1 MTVFMNKK
9 IVIGIFGIVILGS
22 IFLLVQKQF
31 FLGKTLDTSYEPLI
45 QEVKKGSRLADNRC
59 DIREY
64 GAVKGLATKS
74 TEAINQAISDC
85 AQKGGGTVVIPSG
98 EWFSGAIKL
107 KSHITLSLEEGSSLV
122 FSTDVR
128 DYLPVV
134 FTRFQGMELYNY
146 SSLVYG
152 FELEDIA
159 ITGTGKLIG
168 NGEKRED
175 WDNGGDFGRAR
186 AKLYGLSE
194 GGIPVEE
201 RVFGDRMPGIR
212 PSFMQCV
219 RCKDIL
225 LEGFTVEN
233 GPFWTIH
240 LVYSENVIARKL
252 HINTWSI
259 NTDGIVLD
267 STKNVL
273 VEESYF
279 ATGDDAVAIKSGAD
293 ADGRRVNIPSENIEI
308 RRIHVARGNGGVS
321 LGSEMS
327 GGIRNVTVRDSVF
340 ENTGSGFRMKANAGR
355 GGFFQDILVENIE
368 MNHVENDAINIDFQY
383 HSALKSKT
391 SFPTTVDNVVLRNI
405 WGSDIREAIIDVDGF
420 SSFDMQELR
429 LEDIRFDYVEY
440 PVRIEYADNIILK
453 NITFT
458 GTNNTS
464 YVFENSRNIN
474 LEQSGCQDKGQKS
487 CIRLVGE
494 EIENIHIKGMKFQKG
509 RIPLLLEGGAIW
521 EEVTLED

>member
-1 MTVFMNKK
+1 MNKK
-9 IVIGIFGIVILGS
+9 IIGVILGIIVLGS
-22 IFLLVQKQF
+22 AFFLLTQKQF
-31 FLGKTLDTSYEPLI
+31 FPGKVLDTSQKSLV

-59 DIREY
+59 NIRDY
-64 GAVKGLATKS
+64 GAVKGLAAKS
-74 TEAINQAISDC
+74 TDAINQAISDC

-107 KSHITLSLEEGSSLV
+107 KSHITLLLEEGSRLV
-122 FSTDVR
+122 FSTDMR
-128 DYLPVV
+128 EYLPVV

-152 FELEDIA
+152 FQLEDIA
-159 ITGTGKLIG
+159 IVGTGKLIG
-168 NGEKRED
+168 NGEQRED
-175 WDNGGDFGRAR
+175 WDNGGDFGEAR
-186 AKLYGLSE
+186 AKLYDLSE
-194 GGIPVEE
+194 EGVPVEE
-201 RVFGDRMPGIR
+201 RVFGDQMPGIR
-212 PSFMQCV
+212 PSFVQCV

-225 LEGFTVEN
+225 LEDFTVEN

-240 LVYSENVIARKL
+240 LVYSENVVARKL

-259 NTDGIVLD
+259 NTDGMVID

-273 VEESYF
+273 IEDCYF
-279 ATGDDAVAIKSGAD
+279 ATGDDAIAIKSGAD

-327 GGIRNVTVRDSVF
+327 GGIKNVTVRDSVF

-368 MNHVENDAINIDFQY
+368 MNHLENDAINIDFQY

-391 SFPTTVDNVVLRNI
+391 SFQTTVENVVIRNI
-405 WGSDIREAIIDVDGF
+405 KGSDVREAIIDIDGF
-420 SSFDMQELR
+420 SSFDMQDLR
-429 LEDIRFDYVEY
+429 LEDIYFDYIEY
-440 PVRIEYADNIILK
+440 PVRIEYANNIMLK

-464 YVFENSRNIN
+464 YVFENSKNIS

-494 EIENIHIKGMKFQKG
+494 ETEGIRIKDMKLPKG
-509 RIPLLLEGGAIW
+509 KILVLLEGGAIR
-521 EEVTLED
+521 EGVTIED